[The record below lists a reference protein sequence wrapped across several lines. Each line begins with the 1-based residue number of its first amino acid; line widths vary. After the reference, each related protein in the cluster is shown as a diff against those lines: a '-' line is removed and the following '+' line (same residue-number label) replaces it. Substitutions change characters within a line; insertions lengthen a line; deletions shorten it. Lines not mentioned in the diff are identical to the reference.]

1 MSTTTVV
8 PLMDV
13 SSLTQPFVEATKL
26 ALEKIVA
33 GTSASTIIEPQHQEI
48 LRVLISNLPCSPQV
62 ASAREGLERLLLI
75 STEIQEAKGEI
86 GSASSKQSE
95 AMTRA
100 ESAVATLEDDLKGK
114 SDVISSVTEQQLERH
129 KLVEVL
135 SVKLSNATRALR
147 AGEEELAQLNLE
159 YSEKQSEVKKL
170 RDSLHD
176 VNSQAAQE
184 LKALEEKTL
193 ALEADASSV
202 FETLKDWGVT
212 VGIRCIE
219 NKKISTARTQS
230 KSRCNLEDGSYEGMI
245 ENHH

>member
-1 MSTTTVV
+1 MISSEDMSTTTVV

-13 SSLTQPFVEATKL
+13 SCLTQLFVEATKL

-33 GTSASTIIEPQHQEI
+33 GTNASTIIEPQHEEI

-62 ASAREGLERLLLI
+62 ASVRERLERLLLI

-95 AMTRA
+95 ATTRV
-100 ESAVATLEDDLKGK
+100 ERLEDDLKGK

-129 KLVEVL
+129 KLAEVL

-202 FETLKDWGVT
+202 FETLKDWGAT
-212 VGIRCIE
+212 P
-219 NKKISTARTQS
+219 N
-230 KSRCNLEDGSYEGMI
+230 
-245 ENHH
+245 